1 MYKIEWITPAKK
13 AGSENRVSVYDL
25 IEKLERS
32 LWLRRDECRS
42 HIKTLS
48 WDKIK
53 IKNKRTWTIIK
64 RG

>member
-1 MYKIEWITPAKK
+1 MKIEWT
-13 AGSENRVSVYDL
+13 VYNTKRSLSIIDL

-32 LWLRRDECRS
+32 LGLRRDECKQHIRS
-42 HIKTLS
+42 LS

-53 IKNKRTWTIIK
+53 IKNKRTGEIIR